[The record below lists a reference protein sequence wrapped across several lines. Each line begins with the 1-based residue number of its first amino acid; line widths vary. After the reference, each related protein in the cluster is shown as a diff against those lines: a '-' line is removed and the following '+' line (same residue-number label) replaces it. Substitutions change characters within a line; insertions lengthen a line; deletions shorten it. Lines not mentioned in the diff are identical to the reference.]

1 MKIDNAS
8 ETRFVQ
14 RSLMWLGERNN
25 MWSVKNLAPAIV
37 KVSSLDDFEVYVQS

>member
-1 MKIDNAS
+1 MIIVNAS

-14 RSLMWLGERNN
+14 RSLMWLGKRNN
-25 MWSVKNLAPAIV
+25 LWSVKNLALTIV